1 MTDAHPTEA
10 KPNDQ
15 APAATDEGRAALAAF
30 RSSRTR
36 AQERLESCDHL
47 GIKRFLR
54 LDAAAYEGR
63 RSAGGLEARTQELC
77 GLVASLVLRCDDCIN
92 YHLEQCAQAGWSRAE
107 IEDAINVAM
116 IVGGSIVIPHAR
128 RGLLV
133 LDALLEERDHA

>member
-1 MTDAHPTEA
+1 MNDANTH
-10 KPNDQ
+10 
-15 APAATDEGRAALAAF
+15 AATDEGRAALAAY
-30 RSSRTR
+30 RAGRTL

-54 LDAAAYEGR
+54 LDAAAYEGKKD
-63 RSAGGLEARTQELC
+63 SGGLDGRTQELC

-92 YHLEQCAQAGWSRAE
+92 YHLERCASAGWSRAE
-107 IEDAINVAM
+107 LEDAINVAM

-133 LDALLEERDHA
+133 LDALLEERAQA